1 MKKQDLKHI
10 AIVGGGPGGL
20 MLGLLLQRQGFS
32 FTIYERGY
40 QNMHSDRGGSLDI
53 HDDSGQLPLKEA
65 GIFENFRKHAR
76 YEGEDTR
83 IVNKDGEILYDED
96 AEGEGNRPEIDRGKL
111 CDIIMEQIH
120 PENIKYGFKFE
131 KLIQRDN
138 GEVEL
143 VFENGTTVMTNLVIG
158 ADGAFSQ
165 IRSYLTNAKPEYTG
179 ISMIEMNSDENEH
192 PDLLKFNKN
201 GKLIGLGGDQ
211 AILGQ
216 RNGDG
221 RIMAYISF
229 KTKYEKLDE
238 YDSSSEESMQYVAS
252 YCCFAPADDPE
263 VILLVMADEPD
274 KSINYYG
281 GSVAAPY
288 ARNIMEDVLPY
299 LGFYHE
305 TSNIVES
312 NNVTVPMLQNKSI
325 EEAKSILAELGLS
338 CEVVGNGSSIIRQCP
353 ATGFSIEKS
362 GIVLLYTD
370 DATEPQYVEVPDL
383 LGKTAVESEE
393 ALREA
398 GLNLVTIGASAENSG
413 AIVQFQSEQAGSS
426 VEKGTVITLTMVL
439 DDQAGW

>member
-238 YDSSSEESMQYVAS
+238 Y
-252 YCCFAPADDPE
+252 
-263 VILLVMADEPD
+263 
-274 KSINYYG
+274 
-281 GSVAAPY
+281 
-288 ARNIMEDVLPY
+288 RNLSLDALKERL
-299 LGFYHE
+299 
-305 TSNIVES
+305 
-312 NNVTVPMLQNKSI
+312 
-325 EEAKSILAELGLS
+325 LAEYSDWDSELKNYIAYSYDDIKFRRIYKLPIGLTWTTQPNITIIGDAAHLMS
-338 CEVVGNGSSIIRQCP
+338 PFAGEGVNMALYDAYLLAESFKNFNNLTEVLKVYEQQMFETTKVHAKESQDNLEIFFSENG
-353 ATGFSIEKS
+353 AEKM
-362 GIVLLYTD
+362 
-370 DATEPQYVEVPDL
+370 A
-383 LGKTAVESEE
+383 
-393 ALREA
+393 
-398 GLNLVTIGASAENSG
+398 
-413 AIVQFQSEQAGSS
+413 QFFLD
-426 VEKGTVITLTMVL
+426 VEK
-439 DDQAGW
+439 